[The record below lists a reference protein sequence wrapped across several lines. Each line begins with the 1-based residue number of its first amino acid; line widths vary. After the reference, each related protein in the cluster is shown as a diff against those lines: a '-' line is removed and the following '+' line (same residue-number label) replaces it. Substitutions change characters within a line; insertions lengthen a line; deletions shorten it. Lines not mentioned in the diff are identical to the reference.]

1 MKKKLFLSGTLLFI
15 FTLLSLPLVGT
26 LGAVTV
32 DFFPCIVNTVAS
44 LEQDSNSIPGVPRVV
59 VSCATPPG
67 VLLSS
72 FAIEIGTTATT
83 AANANRYLVLLNT
96 AMALGKTVTIFFD
109 INQGDNPAGCQADC
123 RRITGL
129 RLGP

>member
-1 MKKKLFLSGTLLFI
+1 MKKNLFLSGTLLFI

-32 DFFPCIVNTVAS
+32 DIFPCIVNTVAS

-67 VLLSS
+67 GLSS

-83 AANANRYLVLLNT
+83 TANANRYLVLLNT

-109 INQGDNPAGCQADC
+109 INSD
-123 RRITGL
+123 R
-129 RLGP
+129 